1 MEAQATF
8 ARQLDHVFYEPNQ
21 PFNNQ
26 FDTEFNEAVEK
37 ALRNSETPQAA
48 LDRAVENTQRAVRRH
63 YDLWDQAKNASS
75 EKSLGL

>member
-1 MEAQATF
+1 MEAQSTF

-37 ALRNSETPQAA
+37 ALRNSESPKAA
-48 LDRAVENTQRAVRRH
+48 LDRAVENTQRAIRRY
-63 YDLWDQAKNASS
+63 YDQWDQAKHSSS
-75 EKSLGL
+75 EPGAGL

>member
-8 ARQLDHVFYEPNQ
+8 AQQLDHVFYEPNQ

-48 LDRAVENTQRAVRRH
+48 LDCAARNTQRAIRRF
-63 YDLWDQAKNASS
+63 YDMGDQAKKASS